1 LRQFILNNQSKIF
14 STSIILYIFILFP
27 LARFEEIYRY
37 FILVLFIPVL
47 ILITYSNFKTKF
59 FSKKKIF
66 YELLLLSLFFLI
78 SYFIS
83 NKDFHLVK
91 NYIYLLL
98 IIYIYISL
106 LRHEN
111 YKYSKFIS
119 KILSIFI
126 NIAAFFLLVW
136 IFYFYI
142 FQCYNNVNNH
152 CSLVYVARQFH
163 YHIIFNTNLFNIFLI
178 FALLKLF
185 NSEKKINKINFFSIS
200 VLCLSSV
207 SMIVNIFWFLVI
219 LNGVLKKYFSKKK
232 LGKFFL
238 FFLIIFILTLF
249 NFDKT
254 ILNFLNE
261 NFEKIIIQNLINFGE
276 IESVTWRLE
285 KLADFKL
292 YLSSNFF
299 NNPIK
304 ILFGN
309 EFIQYDN
316 YFHNSFLS
324 IFHFYGVIILIY
336 IIINIFRLNN
346 EFQIFIVLSYF
357 YTTDNLVMHNFSITL
372 FTWLL
377 MASLAC
383 ENKYERNMN

>member
-1 LRQFILNNQSKIF
+1 MRQFILNNQSKIF

-163 YHIIFNTNLFNIFLI
+163 YHIIFNTNLFNIF
-178 FALLKLF
+178 
-185 NSEKKINKINFFSIS
+185 
-200 VLCLSSV
+200 
-207 SMIVNIFWFLVI
+207 
-219 LNGVLKKYFSKKK
+219 
-232 LGKFFL
+232 
-238 FFLIIFILTLF
+238 
-249 NFDKT
+249 
-254 ILNFLNE
+254 
-261 NFEKIIIQNLINFGE
+261 
-276 IESVTWRLE
+276 
-285 KLADFKL
+285 
-292 YLSSNFF
+292 
-299 NNPIK
+299 
-304 ILFGN
+304 
-309 EFIQYDN
+309 
-316 YFHNSFLS
+316 
-324 IFHFYGVIILIY
+324 
-336 IIINIFRLNN
+336 
-346 EFQIFIVLSYF
+346 
-357 YTTDNLVMHNFSITL
+357 
-372 FTWLL
+372 
-377 MASLAC
+377 
-383 ENKYERNMN
+383 